1 MTDTQWLLYSR
12 YQSPLVPAEK
22 VCEDFFA
29 PLTFKAWKEKVAS
42 GEIMLAVTRM
52 TDSQKAPL
60 YVAIAHL
67 AAFLDARMKSSE
79 RELRAMAS

>member
-1 MTDTQWLLYSR
+1 MNDIEWLLYSR
-12 YQSPLVPAEK
+12 YKTPLIPAEK
-22 VCEDFFA
+22 VCADFFA
-29 PLTFKAWKEKVAS
+29 PMTFKAWKEKVAS
-42 GEIMLAVTRM
+42 GDIMLAVTRM